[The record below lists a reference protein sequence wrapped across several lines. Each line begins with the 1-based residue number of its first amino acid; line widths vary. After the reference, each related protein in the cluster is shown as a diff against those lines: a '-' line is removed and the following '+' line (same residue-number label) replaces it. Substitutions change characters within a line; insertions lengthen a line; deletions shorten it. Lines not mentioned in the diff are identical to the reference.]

1 MTKLEEL
8 IIHRIQETGPIS
20 IATYMQE
27 CLLHPNLGFDNQ
39 KAVLGPGGSFITS
52 PEISQ
57 MFGEILGLCL
67 AQYWIDL
74 NRPDRFA
81 LVEFGPGKATL
92 MLDILRAGSSVKG
105 FIEAAEIFLV
115 EASSKL
121 RSEQKTKLSKF
132 NVKWI
137 DDDLL
142 IPNIPTLFIANE
154 FFDALPVNQ
163 YQRKNNLW

>member
-27 CLLHPNLGFDNQ
+27 CLLHPNLGFYNQ
-39 KAVLGPGGSFITS
+39 EDVLGPYGSFITS

-81 LVEFGPGKATL
+81 LV
-92 MLDILRAGSSVKG
+92 
-105 FIEAAEIFLV
+105 
-115 EASSKL
+115 
-121 RSEQKTKLSKF
+121 
-132 NVKWI
+132 
-137 DDDLL
+137 
-142 IPNIPTLFIANE
+142 
-154 FFDALPVNQ
+154 
-163 YQRKNNLW
+163 

>member
-1 MTKLEEL
+1 MPTSPQSRLLQSE
-8 IIHRIQETGPIS
+8 RCFGP
-20 IATYMQE
+20 
-27 CLLHPNLGFDNQ
+27 D
-39 KAVLGPGGSFITS
+39 GSFITS

-57 MFGEILGLCL
+57 MFSEILGLCL

-92 MLDILRAGSSVKG
+92 MLDILRADLPVKG

-115 EASSKL
+115 RASSKL
-121 RSEQKTKLSKF
+121 RRSKTKLSKF
-132 NVKWI
+132 NVNWI

-142 IPNIPTLFIANE
+142 IPKIPTLLIANE
-154 FFDALPVNQ
+154 FFDACLLTSI
-163 YQRKNNLW
+163 KENNLWYEIQVG